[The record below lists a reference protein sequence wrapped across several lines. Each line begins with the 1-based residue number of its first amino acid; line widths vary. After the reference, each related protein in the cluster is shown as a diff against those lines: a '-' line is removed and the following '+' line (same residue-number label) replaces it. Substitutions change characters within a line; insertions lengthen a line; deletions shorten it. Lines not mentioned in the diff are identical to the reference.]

1 MAMHTKDGRPVDEET
16 LDEWAQMFESGNWPD
31 GTTEVKDPALIRYD
45 TLKPITF
52 KLPEYKIEQ
61 LDRKAA
67 SNGESRSEA
76 LRKAV
81 DGYLA
86 IA

>member
-1 MAMHTKDGRPVDEET
+1 MSTKDGRPVTDAT
-16 LDEWAQMFESGNWPD
+16 LDGWAAMFESGEWPE
-31 GTTEVKDPALIRYD
+31 GVTAPKDPEAIRD
-45 TLKPITF
+45 DALKPITF
-52 KLPEYKIEQ
+52 KLPEYKIDQ

-67 SNGESRSEA
+67 SNGESRSDA
-76 LRKAV
+76 LRRAV

>member
-1 MAMHTKDGRPVDEET
+1 MHAKDGRPVIDDMLDSWAEAFERGEWPEGET
-16 LDEWAQMFESGNWPD
+16 VVLDPSAIRD
-31 GTTEVKDPALIRYD
+31 DAL
-45 TLKPITF
+45 KVVTF
-52 KLPEYKIEQ
+52 KIPEYKVDQ

-67 SNGESRSEA
+67 ANGESRSDA